1 MDRGST
7 FQRMLREL
15 LLASGQ
21 FALFYILMNFSQN
34 GMAFFSNSGH
44 VALLGFLLVQTLV
57 LVRFGHRPVVRF
69 LGSLLAP
76 LVYSALEM
84 REGWYFVLNAAH
96 IWFWIFSIAT
106 GAMQALMLTTRS
118 QRIKLAL
125 EFVLTITNVG
135 SFLLLYFY
143 FDTVK
148 TLEDM
153 MRSGVKNLPTPQAE
167 LTIGAIGAWLPVFLS
182 DPTHI
187 YILVGGALLA
197 LSLGVGRVDIL
208 RLKER
213 ISTLFGQ
220 YVDDD
225 IRDLIVSGD
234 QAASQSAEL
243 CVLFADIRNFTGIS
257 ENHDAEMITGMLNV
271 YFSRW
276 AKTIR
281 QHGGVID
288 KFIGDA
294 VMAVFGLRREGSPC
308 DDAVASLIDM
318 RAALPGLQKELAGLG
333 LPQLSDF
340 GVGIHFGRVVVGD
353 IGSDERKN
361 FTVIGDTVNV
371 ASRLE
376 SACKVLNTPC
386 VISNETF
393 IKLGARNQT
402 MFKPLGSVRL
412 KGKTRAIKVF
422 GLQTEVSSKQD
433 A

>member
-1 MDRGST
+1 MERGST
-7 FQRMLREL
+7 FQKMLREL

-21 FALFYILMNFSQN
+21 FALFYILMNLSQN
-34 GMAFFSNSGH
+34 GMAFFSNTGH

-57 LVRFGHRPVVRF
+57 LVRFGHRPIIRF

-76 LVYSALEM
+76 LVYSALEI

-106 GAMQALMLTTRS
+106 GGMQALMLATRS
-118 QRIKLAL
+118 RRTKLVL
-125 EFVLTITNVG
+125 EFVLTVTNVS
-135 SFLLLYFY
+135 SFLMLYFY
-143 FDTVK
+143 FDTVR

-153 MRSGVKNLPTPQAE
+153 MRAGVKNLPTPQAE

-197 LSLGVGRVDIL
+197 LSLGVGRVDVL

-213 ISTLFGQ
+213 INTLFGQ

-225 IRDLIVSGD
+225 IRDRIIAGD
-234 QAASQSAEL
+234 EAASQNAEL
-243 CVLFADIRNFTGIS
+243 CILFADIRNFTGIS
-257 ENHDAEMITGMLNV
+257 DSHDAEMITGMLNV
-271 YFSRW
+271 YFSQW
-276 AKTIR
+276 ARTIR
-281 QHGGVID
+281 RHGGVVD

-294 VMAVFGLRREGSPC
+294 VMAVFGLKGDGAPC
-308 DDAVASLIDM
+308 DDAVACLVEM
-318 RAALPGLQKELAGLG
+318 RAALPGLKKELAGLG
-333 LPQLSDF
+333 LPQLTEF

-376 SACKVLNTPC
+376 SACKVLSTPC

-393 IKLGARNQT
+393 VKLGARNQT
-402 MFKPLGSVRL
+402 LFKPLGSVRL
-412 KGKTRAIKVF
+412 KGKSRALKVF
-422 GLQTEVSSKQD
+422 GLKPEEI

>member
-1 MDRGST
+1 MERGST
-7 FQRMLREL
+7 FQKMLREL

-21 FALFYILMNFSQN
+21 FALFYILMNLSQN
-34 GMAFFSNSGH
+34 GMAFFSNTGH

-57 LVRFGHRPVVRF
+57 LVRFGHRPIIRF

-76 LVYSALEM
+76 LVYSALEI

-106 GAMQALMLTTRS
+106 GGMQALMLATRS
-118 QRIKLAL
+118 RRTKLVL
-125 EFVLTITNVG
+125 EFVLTVTNVS
-135 SFLLLYFY
+135 SFLILYFY
-143 FDTVK
+143 FDTVR

-153 MRSGVKNLPTPQAE
+153 MRAGVKNLPTPQAE

-213 ISTLFGQ
+213 INTLFGQ

-225 IRDLIVSGD
+225 IRDRIIAGD
-234 QAASQSAEL
+234 EAASQNAEL
-243 CVLFADIRNFTGIS
+243 CILFADIRNFTGIS
-257 ENHDAEMITGMLNV
+257 ESHDAEMITGMLNV
-271 YFSRW
+271 YFSLW
-276 AKTIR
+276 ARTIR
-281 QHGGVID
+281 RHGGVVD

-294 VMAVFGLRREGSPC
+294 VMAVFGLKGDGAPC
-308 DDAVASLIDM
+308 DDAVACLVEM
-318 RAALPGLQKELAGLG
+318 RAALPGLKKELAGLG
-333 LPQLSDF
+333 LPQLTEF

-376 SACKVLNTPC
+376 SACKVLSTPC

-393 IKLGARNQT
+393 VKLGARNQT
-402 MFKPLGSVRL
+402 LFKPLGSVRL
-412 KGKTRAIKVF
+412 KGKSRALKVF
-422 GLQTEVSSKQD
+422 GLKPEEI

>member
-1 MDRGST
+1 MERGST
-7 FQRMLREL
+7 FQKMLREL

-21 FALFYILMNFSQN
+21 FALFYILMNLSQN
-34 GMAFFSNSGH
+34 GMAFFSNTGH

-57 LVRFGHRPVVRF
+57 LVRFGHRPIIRF

-76 LVYSALEM
+76 LVYSALEI

-106 GAMQALMLTTRS
+106 GGMQALMLATRS
-118 QRIKLAL
+118 RRTKLVL
-125 EFVLTITNVG
+125 EFVLTVTNVS
-135 SFLLLYFY
+135 SFLMLYFY
-143 FDTVK
+143 FDTVR

-153 MRSGVKNLPTPQAE
+153 MRAGVKNLPTPQAE

-213 ISTLFGQ
+213 INTLFGQ

-225 IRDLIVSGD
+225 IRDRIIAGD
-234 QAASQSAEL
+234 EAASQNAEL
-243 CVLFADIRNFTGIS
+243 CILFADIRNFTGIS
-257 ENHDAEMITGMLNV
+257 ESHDAEMITGMLNV
-271 YFSRW
+271 YFSLW
-276 AKTIR
+276 ARTIR
-281 QHGGVID
+281 RHGGVVD

-294 VMAVFGLRREGSPC
+294 VMAVFGLKGDGAPC
-308 DDAVASLIDM
+308 DDAVACLVEM
-318 RAALPGLQKELAGLG
+318 RAALPGLKKELAGLG
-333 LPQLSDF
+333 LPQLTEF

-376 SACKVLNTPC
+376 SACKVLSTPC

-393 IKLGARNQT
+393 VKLGARNQT
-402 MFKPLGSVRL
+402 LFKPLGSVRL
-412 KGKTRAIKVF
+412 KGKSRALKVF
-422 GLQTEVSSKQD
+422 GLKPEEI

>member
-1 MDRGST
+1 MERGST
-7 FQRMLREL
+7 FQKMLREL

-21 FALFYILMNFSQN
+21 FALFYILMNLSQN
-34 GMAFFSNSGH
+34 GMAFFSNTGH

-57 LVRFGHRPVVRF
+57 LVRFGHRPIIRF

-76 LVYSALEM
+76 LVYSALEI

-106 GAMQALMLTTRS
+106 GGMQALMLATRS
-118 QRIKLAL
+118 RRTKLVL
-125 EFVLTITNVG
+125 EFVLTVTNVS
-135 SFLLLYFY
+135 SFLMLYFY
-143 FDTVK
+143 FDTVR

-153 MRSGVKNLPTPQAE
+153 MRAGVKNLPTPQAE

-213 ISTLFGQ
+213 INTLFGQ

-225 IRDLIVSGD
+225 IRDRIIAGD
-234 QAASQSAEL
+234 EAASQNAEL
-243 CVLFADIRNFTGIS
+243 CILFADVRNFTGIS
-257 ENHDAEMITGMLNV
+257 ESHDAEMITGMLNV
-271 YFSRW
+271 YFSLW
-276 AKTIR
+276 ARTIR
-281 QHGGVID
+281 RHGGVVD

-294 VMAVFGLRREGSPC
+294 VMAVFGLKGDGAPC
-308 DDAVASLIDM
+308 DDAVACLVEM
-318 RAALPGLQKELAGLG
+318 RAALQGLKKELAGLG
-333 LPQLSDF
+333 LPQLTEF

-376 SACKVLNTPC
+376 SACKVLSTPC

-393 IKLGARNQT
+393 VKLGARNQT
-402 MFKPLGSVRL
+402 LFKPLGSVRL
-412 KGKTRAIKVF
+412 KGKSRALKVF
-422 GLQTEVSSKQD
+422 GLKPEEI

>member
-1 MDRGST
+1 MERGST
-7 FQRMLREL
+7 FQKMLREL

-21 FALFYILMNFSQN
+21 FALFYILMNLSQN
-34 GMAFFSNSGH
+34 GMAFFSNTGH

-57 LVRFGHRPVVRF
+57 LVRFGHRPIIRF

-76 LVYSALEM
+76 LVYSALEI

-106 GAMQALMLTTRS
+106 GGMQALMLATRS
-118 QRIKLAL
+118 RRTKLVL
-125 EFVLTITNVG
+125 EFVLTVTNVS
-135 SFLLLYFY
+135 SFLMLYFY
-143 FDTVK
+143 FDTVR

-153 MRSGVKNLPTPQAE
+153 MRAGVKNLPTPQAE

-197 LSLGVGRVDIL
+197 LSLGVGRVDVL

-213 ISTLFGQ
+213 INTLFGQ

-225 IRDLIVSGD
+225 IRDRIIAGD
-234 QAASQSAEL
+234 EAASQNAEL
-243 CVLFADIRNFTGIS
+243 CILFADIRNFTGIS
-257 ENHDAEMITGMLNV
+257 ESHDAEMITGMLNV
-271 YFSRW
+271 YFSLW
-276 AKTIR
+276 ARTIR
-281 QHGGVID
+281 RHGGVVD

-294 VMAVFGLRREGSPC
+294 VMAVFGLKGDGAPC
-308 DDAVASLIDM
+308 DDAVACLVEM
-318 RAALPGLQKELAGLG
+318 RAALPGLKKELAGLG
-333 LPQLSDF
+333 LPQLTEF

-376 SACKVLNTPC
+376 SACKVLSTPC

-393 IKLGARNQT
+393 VKLGARNQT
-402 MFKPLGSVRL
+402 LFKPLGSVRL
-412 KGKTRAIKVF
+412 KGKSRALKVF
-422 GLQTEVSSKQD
+422 GLKPEEI

>member
-1 MDRGST
+1 
-7 FQRMLREL
+7 
-15 LLASGQ
+15 
-21 FALFYILMNFSQN
+21 
-34 GMAFFSNSGH
+34 
-44 VALLGFLLVQTLV
+44 
-57 LVRFGHRPVVRF
+57 
-69 LGSLLAP
+69 
-76 LVYSALEM
+76 VYSALEI

-96 IWFWIFSIAT
+96 IWFWIFSIVT
-106 GAMQALMLTTRS
+106 GGMQALMLATRS
-118 QRIKLAL
+118 RRTKLVL
-125 EFVLTITNVG
+125 EFVLTVTNVS
-135 SFLLLYFY
+135 SFLMLYFY
-143 FDTVK
+143 FDTVR

-153 MRSGVKNLPTPQAE
+153 MRAGVKNLPTPQAE

-213 ISTLFGQ
+213 INTLFGQ

-225 IRDLIVSGD
+225 IRDRIIAGD
-234 QAASQSAEL
+234 EAASQNAEL
-243 CVLFADIRNFTGIS
+243 CILFADIRNFTGIS
-257 ENHDAEMITGMLNV
+257 ESHDAEMITGMLNV
-271 YFSRW
+271 YFSLW
-276 AKTIR
+276 ARTIR
-281 QHGGVID
+281 RHGGVVD

-294 VMAVFGLRREGSPC
+294 VMAVFGLKGDGAPC
-308 DDAVASLIDM
+308 DDAVACLVEM
-318 RAALPGLQKELAGLG
+318 RAALPGLKKELAGLG
-333 LPQLSDF
+333 LPQLTEF

-376 SACKVLNTPC
+376 SACKVLSTPC

-393 IKLGARNQT
+393 VKLGARNQT
-402 MFKPLGSVRL
+402 LFKPLGSVRL
-412 KGKTRAIKVF
+412 KGKSRALKAF
-422 GLQTEVSSKQD
+422 GLRPEEI